1 MEGIT
6 KAVTFP
12 ASMLFKE
19 GMDGTVVLN
28 GTLIIDRTEWS
39 IDYAS
44 EKHFDKSGGDGAI
57 SDDVKLFMKI
67 VAKK

>member
-1 MEGIT
+1 
-6 KAVTFP
+6 
-12 ASMLFKE
+12 
-19 GMDGTVVLN
+19 MDGTVMIN
-28 GTLIIDRTEWS
+28 GALIIDRTDWS

-44 EKHFDKSGGDGAI
+44 EKHFDKSGEGTI